1 MTVGDIFATEK
12 GGRIRRPGRGQ
23 AEPSGYPAPM
33 PPSKQVTLAL
43 AAFMDSPERAALP
56 QPEPDVRTIV
66 GRFLQCCY
74 DELGVEPKRMDGH
87 DMHGALGHVLPG
99 RFKRSEELANE
110 VPEVLRAYLAHLK
123 TAEVVPNAFEIQ
135 KSFEETIDEFL
146 ETVRT
151 GTNPHGH
158 GHHAPQDPFEH
169 KAPKL
174 GRNDPCFCGSGKKF
188 KKCHGKG

>member
-1 MTVGDIFATEK
+1 M
-12 GGRIRRPGRGQ
+12 
-23 AEPSGYPAPM
+23 
-33 PPSKQVTLAL
+33 AL
-43 AAFMDSPERAALP
+43 AAFMDSDERKALP
-56 QPEPDVRTIV
+56 QAESDVRTIV

-74 DELGVEPKRMDGH
+74 EELGVEPKLLDGH
-87 DMHGALGHVLPG
+87 GMHGALGHVLPG
-99 RFKRSEELANE
+99 RFKKGEELANE
-110 VPEVLRAYLAHLK
+110 VPEVLRAYLAHLE
-123 TAEVVPNAFEIQ
+123 TAEVVLDAFEIK
-135 KSFEETIDEFL
+135 KSFEETIHEFI